1 MNHLGMTVSKQENE
15 PIFLK
20 VSCAGSKSKCERV
33 SKYPN
38 ESWVLKVS
46 LVENEPKKGRIP
58 IPLKESERGRVPR
71 YPNESIV

>member
-1 MNHLGMTVSKQENE
+1 MNQKREEYHMSGMTQ
-15 PIFLK
+15 
-20 VSCAGSKSKCERV
+20 KSKKV

-46 LVENEPKKGRIP
+46 LVENEPKQGRLP
-58 IPLKESERGRVPR
+58 APLKESERGRVPR